1 MFSPIT
7 PKVYKRARRIRLKD
21 IKFMRISQA
30 YFPVYGQ
37 YKIRQKMN
45 FRHTKKNID
54 SRSPSW
60 RQDRMGKKPY
70 HVTVPLKCLTS
81 PRKSRF
87 NYGTEETLT
96 FSVIIKVSRRPM
108 SLIILLQQNIHT

>member
-1 MFSPIT
+1 MENTPIDKKFNYRHK
-7 PKVYKRARRIRLKD
+7 PKKCL
-21 IKFMRISQA
+21 
-30 YFPVYGQ
+30 
-37 YKIRQKMN
+37 
-45 FRHTKKNID
+45 D

-87 NYGTEETLT
+87 NYGTEKTLT
-96 FSVIIKVSRRPM
+96 FNVIRKVSRRPM
-108 SLIILLQQNIHT
+108 SLIILLQQNIHTLELTTGSRTAFKKFIFFSL